1 MATQLSQYEN
11 DENGLFTNRTTM
23 MENFEEWIKLATDNK
38 INSRNSWNFA
48 LIDYFHDLNVL
59 MDSENKIN
67 FQKASA
73 TLDGCVKIYS
83 SRVDSVSDET
93 GKLLSGLAQKKTKQ
107 RKSTNHN
114 ADGEGEDPEA
124 NDSNDDD
131 DDEDDE
137 DNNNNNGDNDEEEVE
152 IDPETGLPRN
162 INLDSNGNDNNRKSK
177 RNVKMLET
185 TLVEFKTI
193 KMKQLD
199 QELNIDPLF
208 KRALVD
214 FDEGGAKSLLL
225 NTLNI
230 DSLGRVVFDATIKN
244 DQEENILDQEYDNE
258 KQTDSPSDSEETTN
272 QNNNEDDEM
281 DEDIPNTS
289 VISKDSNLISSQ
301 TGNTSSLIEDE
312 ILTLGMDFLK
322 FNKITECEISPSLNQ
337 LRSLVDDIHKEK
349 SFIET
354 INNKSENFLTEQELA
369 DVTPNN
375 DIPDLEDDAIPD
387 LEYSMIQ
394 DENDSAEMNN
404 NNNNLL
410 ENNMNESQM
419 SQSNKDENK
428 MNETGT
434 FDIDDTITG
443 GLIEQDLMA
452 YFDETMKKNW
462 RGREHWKVRNIK
474 KNLLNQKESAT
485 KDNNITETS
494 NEKGEI
500 DGNTTAQNGEPTS
513 TEDKPKS
520 RSQKKKQLEID
531 FFNFEDDLED
541 KVFAPRLKQSN
552 IELPQRLRS
561 DESHYLLPDDY
572 HFTSENIVKLFIKPQ
587 QKMSL
592 FNPRKRKSK
601 DLRVDNFHESMNHD
615 PSTSKNGYA
624 PDIADE
630 TFWAENYQRKEQ
642 EELQP
647 DDDDDNIRGAEI
659 DNPFDDDDNGI
670 DFNQAFD
677 DDDLGDNDNSDQK
690 TDFGFMNEETK
701 PTIKDKKINFAR
713 VAKKVDVRKLKNNV
727 WKSINTL
734 IEIPDEDEPNPSPT
748 PEGEKAKN
756 SELVTL
762 KFSDISNEIAKGY
775 STETAKDIS
784 TSFQFIC
791 LLHLANEYGFHV
803 NKVHGYD
810 DLDVEI
816 DKLKISQC

>member
-1 MATQLSQYEN
+1 MAAQLSQYEDN
-11 DENGLFTNRTTM
+11 DNDIFSNRTTM
-23 MENFEEWIKLATDNK
+23 MANFEEWIKMATDNK

-93 GKLLSGLAQKKTKQ
+93 GKLLSGLAQKKRKQ
-107 RKSTNHN
+107 KKKSNNNTTDD
-114 ADGEGEDPEA
+114 ADEGDG
-124 NDSNDDD
+124 D
-131 DDEDDE
+131 DDEDE
-137 DNNNNNGDNDEEEVE
+137 DEEEEEEEEDDDDEVE

-162 INLDSNGNDNNRKSK
+162 INTDINDNSKRKFK

-185 TLVEFKTI
+185 TLVDFKTI

-208 KRALVD
+208 KKALVD

-230 DSLGRVVFDATIKN
+230 DSLGRVVFDATI
-244 DQEENILDQEYDNE
+244 
-258 KQTDSPSDSEETTN
+258 
-272 QNNNEDDEM
+272 NNEDE
-281 DEDIPNTS
+281 DEDDSPIDHQYDQDKPIDSDLGEMENDIDMNNENDTS
-289 VISKDSNLISSQ
+289 VISKDSNFQNSQ
-301 TGNTSSLIEDE
+301 TANTPSLLEDE

-322 FNKITECEISPSLNQ
+322 FNKITDCEISPSLNQ

-349 SFIET
+349 SFIEN

-369 DVTPNN
+369 EVTPNN

-394 DENDSAEMNN
+394 DENDSNEMVNN
-404 NNNNLL
+404 NNNN
-410 ENNMNESQM
+410 NMMDTNMNDSH
-419 SQSNKDENK
+419 
-428 MNETGT
+428 MNQTNIGEDTTGMN
-434 FDIDDTITG
+434 DIDATMSN

-474 KNLLNQKESAT
+474 KNLLNQDDT
-485 KDNNITETS
+485 PTDT
-494 NEKGEI
+494 
-500 DGNTTAQNGEPTS
+500 TS
-513 TEDKPKS
+513 TTVTSETTNETEITSENGSIENKS
-520 RSQKKKQLEID
+520 KSKSNKKKQLELD

-541 KVFAPRLKQSN
+541 KVFVPRVKQSQ
-552 IELPQRLRS
+552 IELPQRLRT

-572 HFTSENIVKLFIKPQ
+572 HFTSEKIVKLFIKPQ

-601 DLRVDNFHESMNHD
+601 GLRVNNFDESMNHD
-615 PSTSKNGYA
+615 SSVVKNGYA
-624 PDIADE
+624 PEIADE
-630 TFWAENYQRKEQ
+630 TFWADNYQRKEQ

-647 DDDDDNIRGAEI
+647 DDDEENIRGAAI
-659 DNPFDDDDNGI
+659 DNPFGDDDNGI

-677 DDDLGDNDNSDQK
+677 DADLGDNDTSDRK
-690 TDFGFMNEETK
+690 TDLGLFNEETK
-701 PTIKDKKINFAR
+701 PTIAEKKINFAR

-734 IEIPDEDEPNPSPT
+734 IEIPDDDPSPPPI
-748 PEGEKAKN
+748 PEGEKN

-762 KFSDISNEIAKGY
+762 KFSDISSEIAKGY
-775 STETAKDIS
+775 STETVKDIS

-803 NKVHGYD
+803 SKVDGYD

-816 DKLKISQC
+816 DKLRITQP

>member
-11 DENGLFTNRTTM
+11 EDNGLFTNRTTM

-93 GKLLSGLAQKKTKQ
+93 GKLLSGLAQKKRKQ
-107 RKSTNHN
+107 RKSTNPNGNGQH
-114 ADGEGEDPEA
+114 GENGSDQDQDKENGSD
-124 NDSNDDD
+124 NSDDDDDDD
-131 DDEDDE
+131 DDE
-137 DNNNNNGDNDEEEVE
+137 NNNNNSSSNDEVE
-152 IDPETGLPRN
+152 IDPVTGLPRN
-162 INLDSNGNDNNRKSK
+162 INVDINGKDNNRKSK

-230 DSLGRVVFDATIKN
+230 DSLGRVVFDATIQN
-244 DQEENILDQEYDNE
+244 EQEENALLDQEYDND
-258 KQTDSPSDSEETTN
+258 KPTDSQSETEEN
-272 QNNNEDDEM
+272 GNLDNDEM
-281 DEDIPNTS
+281 DQDIPDTS
-289 VISKDSNLISSQ
+289 VISKDSNFMGSQ
-301 TGNTSSLIEDE
+301 TANTSSLIEDE

-322 FNKITECEISPSLNQ
+322 FNKIEECEISPSLNQ

-375 DIPDLEDDAIPD
+375 DIPDLDDDAIPD

-394 DENDSAEMNN
+394 DENDSADMNDNNDVNN
-404 NNNNLL
+404 NNNML
-410 ENNMNESQM
+410 EANMNESQTN
-419 SQSNKDENK
+419 QSNNDASN
-428 MNETGT
+428 ML
-434 FDIDDTITG
+434 DIDDTITS

-474 KNLLNQKESAT
+474 KNLLNQKDIAT
-485 KDNNITETS
+485 EIS
-494 NEKGEI
+494 NEKSDI
-500 DGNTTAQNGEPTS
+500 DGNTTTTENGETTS
-513 TEDKPKS
+513 TEDKPKTKN
-520 RSQKKKQLEID
+520 QKKKQLEID

-561 DESHYLLPDDY
+561 EESHYLLPDDY

-592 FNPRKRKSK
+592 FNPRKRKSRDSRADK
-601 DLRVDNFHESMNHD
+601 FNESMNHD

-624 PDIADE
+624 PEIADE

-647 DDDDDNIRGAEI
+647 DDDEDNIRGAEI

-690 TDFGFMNEETK
+690 TNLGFMNEETK
-701 PTIKDKKINFAR
+701 PTIKEKKITFAR

-734 IEIPDEDEPNPSPT
+734 IEIPDEDEPTVSPT
-748 PEGEKAKN
+748 PEGEKN
-756 SELVTL
+756 SDLVTL
-762 KFSDISNEIAKGY
+762 KFSDIASEIAKGY
-775 STETAKDIS
+775 STETVKDIS

-791 LLHLANEYGFHV
+791 LLHLANEYGFQV
-803 NKVHGYD
+803 NKVQGYD

-816 DKLKISQC
+816 DKLKIAQC